1 MSKGTGVVNAFD
13 KAAFVSTVATNT
25 NTLNEAAHSGN
36 TAQVI
41 SSVASIA
48 AALPGPQKLG
58 MALTNFGLS
67 PLPVGDSYASS
78 GNITPSQI
86 LGITLAGASLVVA
99 GAAAVG
105 VTMVAGVPILAVG
118 SLIAAV
124 SVVNEL
130 RPELTNK
137 FYEKVSEVFISV
149 ASGEALESAIDS
161 FGPWFLENIAL
172 PLSNG
177 FNEVFQ
183 SVNSFFVNALSF
195 VPRVD
200 PLTLDLN
207 GNGIETVSANAGIV
221 FDFNGDGIKTG
232 TGWIKGSD
240 GFLVRDLDGNG
251 TIDNG
256 SELFGVDTI
265 KSDGTKA
272 LDGFDALRD
281 LDTNGDGVFDAQDEH
296 FSSVMVW
303 QDLNQDGVS
312 QANELK
318 SLLDSNIASINLEAK
333 STWQLSNDNLI
344 SAVGSFTRLDG
355 TDGELNGNQS
365 LAANLDLASNPFY
378 REYTDRI
385 ELSEEVAVLPGMQGS
400 GAVRDLQEAAM
411 LDAGLRNVLGQY
423 SQATTW
429 DQQQALLD
437 TILAEWASSSDFRTF
452 DQRVSDMNTEVGRV
466 DVKFKFAYSW
476 DKPDGGFT
484 VGGSGS
490 GSGVGIGQAGEKGPT
505 AKQLEKKELLERIK
519 ILEIFNAQSFFGFS
533 KQESQNNGDGDT
545 SFVFSSGATSRRTGI
560 KPAGLASGTATIYIT
575 EEDLTLNAG
584 QTSFLNSSYE
594 ALRQSVYDGL
604 LLQTRLKPYMEAI
617 ELTLS
622 DEGVGFGFSQVD
634 ALFQAGYE
642 NAPAEAVRDLLD
654 LQRVRGIELSALG
667 WEGLGQLNQWLND
680 AQGEPNEALV
690 LAALADFGY
699 SGIRLHGE
707 GGRGNYVFINDDSGG
722 VLQGM
727 GGNDLIL
734 GGDGDD
740 FIHGGAGDD
749 ILYGGLGNDT
759 YLYELG
765 GGHDTIIETRG
776 DSGTDTLLFGEGIRP
791 GDISISKEGNN
802 LLFRIG
808 STGSISIANWFN
820 SLNDEAHRLDIVRF
834 ADGRSFNLAD
844 LQLATGETATLES
857 LLGNGILIGD
867 AGENTLLGSD
877 GDDWLDGEKGAD
889 WMVA

>member
-78 GNITPSQI
+78 GNITPSQV

-105 VTMVAGVPILAVG
+105 VTMVAGVPIAVVG
-118 SLIAAV
+118 SAV
-124 SVVNEL
+124 AFSAVLNEIF
-130 RPELTNK
+130 PDAVDK

-149 ASGEALESAIDS
+149 ASGEALESAINRFS
-161 FGPWFLENIAL
+161 PWFIENIAL

-177 FNEVFQ
+177 LNEVFQ
-183 SVNSFFVNALSF
+183 SVNNFFTNALEF
-195 VPRVD
+195 IPRVD

-281 LDTNGDGVFDAQDEH
+281 LDSNGDGVFDAQDEH

-312 QANELK
+312 QVNELK

-333 STWQLSNDNLI
+333 SSWKISNDNLI

-365 LAANLDLASNPFY
+365 LAANHDLASNPFY

-385 ELSEEVAVLPGMQGS
+385 ELSEDVAALPGI
-400 GAVRDLQEAAM
+400 ARH
-411 LDAGLRNVLGQY
+411 AGLWCR
-423 SQATTW
+423 A
-429 DQQQALLD
+429 
-437 TILAEWASSSDFRTF
+437 
-452 DQRVSDMNTEVGRV
+452 
-466 DVKFKFAYSW
+466 
-476 DKPDGGFT
+476 
-484 VGGSGS
+484 
-490 GSGVGIGQAGEKGPT
+490 
-505 AKQLEKKELLERIK
+505 
-519 ILEIFNAQSFFGFS
+519 
-533 KQESQNNGDGDT
+533 
-545 SFVFSSGATSRRTGI
+545 
-560 KPAGLASGTATIYIT
+560 
-575 EEDLTLNAG
+575 
-584 QTSFLNSSYE
+584 
-594 ALRQSVYDGL
+594 
-604 LLQTRLKPYMEAI
+604 
-617 ELTLS
+617 
-622 DEGVGFGFSQVD
+622 
-634 ALFQAGYE
+634 
-642 NAPAEAVRDLLD
+642 
-654 LQRVRGIELSALG
+654 
-667 WEGLGQLNQWLND
+667 
-680 AQGEPNEALV
+680 
-690 LAALADFGY
+690 
-699 SGIRLHGE
+699 
-707 GGRGNYVFINDDSGG
+707 
-722 VLQGM
+722 
-727 GGNDLIL
+727 
-734 GGDGDD
+734 
-740 FIHGGAGDD
+740 
-749 ILYGGLGNDT
+749 
-759 YLYELG
+759 
-765 GGHDTIIETRG
+765 
-776 DSGTDTLLFGEGIRP
+776 
-791 GDISISKEGNN
+791 
-802 LLFRIG
+802 
-808 STGSISIANWFN
+808 
-820 SLNDEAHRLDIVRF
+820 
-834 ADGRSFNLAD
+834 
-844 LQLATGETATLES
+844 
-857 LLGNGILIGD
+857 
-867 AGENTLLGSD
+867 
-877 GDDWLDGEKGAD
+877 
-889 WMVA
+889 